1 MNYRDDSFTTHQP
14 RTVNDS
20 GKGTMNH
27 FWDANGNLAQV
38 VDCNHNAARLHE
50 WDEENRLRF
59 VLGEKYAGYYGY
71 DADGERVYKLVG
83 TTSLNQVNGG
93 YMDANVLFDACVLY
107 PNPYMVVTKTGYTKH
122 YYAGTER
129 LATVIGGGGLGEIG
143 NPVDGLHS
151 QHDLDIISSFHSRYS
166 DYDPFEHENNL
177 SEPVGTVGIDG
188 TSNPRLDYTC
198 SPIVLTDLDV
208 LTHQNILLEAIELN
222 APTRTLEQ
230 NVYFFHGDH
239 LGSANWITDDN
250 GKPIQYIHYAP
261 YGELIANKQTIGYDE
276 RFKFTGKERDWETGY
291 DYFGARFYDH
301 RKGFWNSVDPL
312 ADKYP
317 GNTPY
322 LYCGGNPIMLVDP
335 DGRDWYEAEDGSAVL
350 WKNSNDASISIDGAT
365 YNNIGE
371 NYNHIVGNT
380 TYGYHQNELASIT
393 TDVMSGDNY
402 ISQFSKEDWNG
413 TPAMKACNKACDAML
428 AKAGFKS
435 ENHSQS
441 NIIVENDGTGRAGV
455 TNGNAEG
462 IIKRMTDNLLYAG
475 IPSKACVDIRPGS
488 SSADKIGDHFIVIM
502 GIKEYISQGQTTG
515 VSYRF
520 FEPGTGQVKYRI
532 GELNLVNNR
541 LTGYAPYSNT
551 RHYTVSSIRFSR

>member
-1 MNYRDDSFTTHQP
+1 MNYRDVSFKTHQP
-14 RTVNDS
+14 RTVYDS
-20 GKGTMNH
+20 GNGTMNH

-71 DADGERVYKLVG
+71 DANGERVYKLVG

-143 NPVDGLHS
+143 NPVDRQHS
-151 QHDLDIISSFHSRYS
+151 QHDLDIISSFNSRYS

-208 LTHQNILLEAIELN
+208 LTHQNILLEAIEQN
-222 APTRTLEQ
+222 APTMTLEQ
-230 NVYFFHGDH
+230 NVYFYHGDH
-239 LGSANWITDDN
+239 LGSANWITN
-250 GKPIQYIHYAP
+250 AGGMPIQYIHYAP
-261 YGELIANKQTIGYDE
+261 YGELIANQQTIGYDE

-291 DYFGARFYDH
+291 DYFGARFYDY

-322 LYCGGNPIMLVDP
+322 LYCGGNPIKYVDP
-335 DGRDWYEAEDGSAVL
+335 DGRESVVSPEIQKDSKYKLILQYAQYLDKINKEAIHFFGHGDLKRNRIALDVS
-350 WKNSNDASISIDGAT
+350 
-365 YNNIGE
+365 NNIYINTPEELNQYLLANSETWVEYTATGNFTILVLESCNMGAGDDSFAQQMSAQYPNVLVVAANNNIEVINSQTAKVGSLVTLTNDTKVVKQSPQDANIFFYNGE
-371 NYNHIVGNT
+371 RVNSMDPNT
-380 TYGYHQNELASIT
+380 IPILTLKAQ
-393 TDVMSGDNY
+393 
-402 ISQFSKEDWNG
+402 SK
-413 TPAMKACNKACDAML
+413 KY
-428 AKAGFKS
+428 
-435 ENHSQS
+435 ENQQH
-441 NIIVENDGTGRAGV
+441 END
-455 TNGNAEG
+455 
-462 IIKRMTDNLLYAG
+462 
-475 IPSKACVDIRPGS
+475 
-488 SSADKIGDHFIVIM
+488 
-502 GIKEYISQGQTTG
+502 
-515 VSYRF
+515 
-520 FEPGTGQVKYRI
+520 
-532 GELNLVNNR
+532 
-541 LTGYAPYSNT
+541 
-551 RHYTVSSIRFSR
+551 

>member
-1 MNYRDDSFTTHQP
+1 MKYCDDSFTTHQP
-14 RTVNDS
+14 RTVYDS
-20 GKGTMNH
+20 GNGTMNH

-143 NPVDGLHS
+143 NPVDRQHS
-151 QHDLDIISSFHSRYS
+151 QHDLDIISSFNSRYS

-188 TSNPRLDYTC
+188 TTNPRLDYTC
-198 SPIVLTDLDV
+198 SSIVLTDLDV

-230 NVYFFHGDH
+230 NVYFYHGDH
-239 LGSANWITDDN
+239 LGSANWITDAD

-261 YGELIANKQTIGYDE
+261 YGELIANQQTIGYDE
-276 RFKFTGKERDWETGY
+276 RFKFTGKERDAETGY
-291 DYFGARFYDH
+291 DYFGARFYWSAD
-301 RKGFWNSVDPL
+301 GIFTTVDPL

-317 GNTPY
+317 NVTPY
-322 LYCGGNPIMLVDP
+322 LYCNGNPIKYVDP
-335 DGRDWYEAEDGSAVL
+335 DGRAVHVAAGAIIGAVIGGTISGISALNNPTQSRRQVLGAIAGGAVSGAITGGAAAATAGLSFIGTGGTIAISAVAGFIGETSGSAV
-350 WKNSNDASISIDGAT
+350 NQGIGNGEIDG
-365 YNNIGE
+365 GE
-371 NYNHIVGNT
+371 V
-380 TYGYHQNELASIT
+380 LR
-393 TDVMSGDNY
+393 
-402 ISQFSKEDWNG
+402 
-413 TPAMKACNKACDAML
+413 
-428 AKAGFKS
+428 AGFVGAAAGTITGAASKGVSEAVKKS
-435 ENHSQS
+435 GVVQSIQTKMLDGVKSGTGKAAKQQANQTRKSIINFCSPGNEKQFQMKDLITYPADVVGQEVSTGVTTSEPVVDKTQEIQS
-441 NIIVENDGTGRAGV
+441 NVV
-455 TNGNAEG
+455 
-462 IIKRMTDNLLYAG
+462 
-475 IPSKACVDIRPGS
+475 
-488 SSADKIGDHFIVIM
+488 DKIG
-502 GIKEYISQGQTTG
+502 
-515 VSYRF
+515 
-520 FEPGTGQVKYRI
+520 
-532 GELNLVNNR
+532 L
-541 LTGYAPYSNT
+541 
-551 RHYTVSSIRFSR
+551 

>member
-20 GKGTMNH
+20 GNGTMNH

-143 NPVDGLHS
+143 NPVDRQHS

-188 TSNPRLDYTC
+188 TTNPRLDYTC

-222 APTRTLEQ
+222 APTMTLEQ
-230 NVYFFHGDH
+230 NVYFYHGDH
-239 LGSANWITDDN
+239 LGSANWITN
-250 GKPIQYIHYAP
+250 AGGMPIQYIHYAP
-261 YGELIANKQTIGYDE
+261 YGELIATQQTIGYDE
-276 RFKFTGKERDWETGY
+276 RYKFTGKERDAETGY

-301 RKGFWNSVDPL
+301 RKAIWNSVDPL

-317 GNTPY
+317 NVTPY
-322 LYCGGNPIMLVDP
+322 LYCNGNPIMLVDP
-335 DGRDWYEAEDGSAVL
+335 DGRAVHVAAGAIIGAVIGGTISGISALNNPTQSRRQVLGAIAGGAVSGAITGGAAAATAGLSFIGTGGTIAISAVAGFIGETSGSAV
-350 WKNSNDASISIDGAT
+350 NQGIGNGEIDG
-365 YNNIGE
+365 GE
-371 NYNHIVGNT
+371 V
-380 TYGYHQNELASIT
+380 LR
-393 TDVMSGDNY
+393 
-402 ISQFSKEDWNG
+402 
-413 TPAMKACNKACDAML
+413 
-428 AKAGFKS
+428 AGFVGAAAGTITGAASKGVSEAVKKS
-435 ENHSQS
+435 GVVQSIQTKMLDGVKSGTGKAAKQQANQTRKSIINFCSPGNEKQFQMKDLITYPADVVGQEVSTGVTTSEPVVDKTQEIQS
-441 NIIVENDGTGRAGV
+441 NVG
-455 TNGNAEG
+455 
-462 IIKRMTDNLLYAG
+462 
-475 IPSKACVDIRPGS
+475 
-488 SSADKIGDHFIVIM
+488 DKIG
-502 GIKEYISQGQTTG
+502 
-515 VSYRF
+515 
-520 FEPGTGQVKYRI
+520 
-532 GELNLVNNR
+532 L
-541 LTGYAPYSNT
+541 
-551 RHYTVSSIRFSR
+551 

>member
-143 NPVDGLHS
+143 NPVDRQHS

-188 TSNPRLDYTC
+188 TTNPRLDYTC

-222 APTRTLEQ
+222 APTMTLEQ
-230 NVYFFHGDH
+230 NVYFYHGDH
-239 LGSANWITDDN
+239 LGSANWITN
-250 GKPIQYIHYAP
+250 AGGMPIQYIHYAP
-261 YGELIANKQTIGYDE
+261 YGELIANQQTIGYDE
-276 RFKFTGKERDWETGY
+276 RFKFTGKERDWESGY

-301 RKGFWNSVDPL
+301 RKGIWNSVDPL

-317 GNTPY
+317 NVTPY
-322 LYCGGNPIMLVDP
+322 LYCNGNPIMLVDP
-335 DGRDWYEAEDGSAVL
+335 DGRDVW
-350 WKNSNDASISIDGAT
+350 
-365 YNNIGE
+365 
-371 NYNHIVGNT
+371 
-380 TYGYHQNELASIT
+380 EL
-393 TDVMSGDNY
+393 
-402 ISQFSKEDWNG
+402 
-413 TPAMKACNKACDAML
+413 
-428 AKAGFKS
+428 
-435 ENHSQS
+435 
-441 NIIVENDGTGRAGV
+441 DGTGSVVNKIADKTQDAIRM
-455 TNGNAEG
+455 NGKQISFEPNSITSVSQDNYQTTFTFENEG
-462 IIKRMTDNLLYAG
+462 IASSTFKFLADNSSVEYGLVNSSQKSTIVTQHVEGNVNTMG
-475 IPSKACVDIRPGS
+475 IIESAISNKEVVNYIIHNHPS
-488 SSADKIGDHFIVIM
+488 SSGPSGFSKGSIRGDKFALQKTEKKLGYKVLAYVYQPKNNSLWPFSSSSRNVESSTWLTPTIGTQ
-502 GIKEYISQGQTTG
+502 SSASPSWT
-515 VSYRF
+515 
-520 FEPGTGQVKYRI
+520 YRI
-532 GELNLVNNR
+532 KNFFGFKMKL
-541 LTGYAPYSNT
+541 
-551 RHYTVSSIRFSR
+551 